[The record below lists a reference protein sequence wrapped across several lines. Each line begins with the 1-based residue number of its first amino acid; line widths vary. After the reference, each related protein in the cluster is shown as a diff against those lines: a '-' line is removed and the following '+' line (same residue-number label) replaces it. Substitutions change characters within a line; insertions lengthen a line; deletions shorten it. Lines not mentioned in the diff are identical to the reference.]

1 MVVLVLFVRALLLT
15 LSLSSDEGGGVGDFG
30 GGGGGVGSLG
40 GGVGSRGSGGM
51 ISDQCREIY
60 ILHNAKSLGAN
71 LHNLN
76 NAKDSLYTYIRMY
89 KRSKY
94 SGPSL
99 IRTSSIWP

>member
-51 ISDQCREIY
+51 ISDQCRENIY
-60 ILHNAKSLGAN
+60 TQCKEFGYRLLILTIQKI
-71 LHNLN
+71 
-76 NAKDSLYTYIRMY
+76 LYLYMY
-89 KRSKY
+89 VYNVCK
-94 SGPSL
+94 
-99 IRTSSIWP
+99 